1 LRDVLGQSDLGC
13 TTHSRRVARDIA
25 SIDLFT
31 VPTAT
36 FRVLYVFLV
45 SDNARRRV
53 LHFGVTQ
60 SSSAAW
66 TGQQIVEAFPWD
78 SAPTYLL
85 RDRDGKFG
93 EDWETG
99 RTYINMEDD

>member
-1 LRDVLGQSDLGC
+1 M
-13 TTHSRRVARDIA
+13 
-25 SIDLFT
+25 
-31 VPTAT
+31 PTAT

-60 SSSAAW
+60 SPIAAW